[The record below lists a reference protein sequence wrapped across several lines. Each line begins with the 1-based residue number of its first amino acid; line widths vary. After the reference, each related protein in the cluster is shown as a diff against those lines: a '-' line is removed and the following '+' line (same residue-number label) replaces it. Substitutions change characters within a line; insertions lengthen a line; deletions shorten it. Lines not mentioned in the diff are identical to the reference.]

1 MPRSTVQPLPPHE
14 TTKREELSAFVF
26 ICVFL
31 FPLLSVVLIG
41 TFGLVIWLSQVFG
54 GH

>member
-1 MPRSTVQPLPPHE
+1 MPRSIEQPLPPSE
-14 TTKREELSAFVF
+14 ISKRDELSAFVF